1 MVQKSILLVEWY
13 VLPNCLVQMIYPIS
27 ISLAHQTHQACLQC
41 RYLLLCRTATSRIY
55 SRIYSS
61 YKYFHCSFI
70 GIQLLIISQTVSPL
84 TWITRWW
91 VLTGSCRQQGIG
103 TRVGFF
109 LSTLMSSESETCLI
123 SFKVFFFLFYSSN
136 FTHLILRFTTS
147 GTTMVSKIP
156 DYSDS
161 PPLLSLYKLP
171 ACCFACCFGT
181 RTLLDSDN
189 FCVCLLIYFLDGCI
203 FLSLLFLLYLLDW
216 NIKFVHIW

>member
-1 MVQKSILLVEWY
+1 MAGEGDEFGAPVPWARQGCEHPTNDQGRPRDASGLESLLY
-13 VLPNCLVQMIYPIS
+13 VSTQ
-27 ISLAHQTHQACLQC
+27 
-41 RYLLLCRTATSRIY
+41 
-55 SRIYSS
+55 
-61 YKYFHCSFI
+61 
-70 GIQLLIISQTVSPL
+70 G
-84 TWITRWW
+84 
-91 VLTGSCRQQGIG
+91 RQQGLG